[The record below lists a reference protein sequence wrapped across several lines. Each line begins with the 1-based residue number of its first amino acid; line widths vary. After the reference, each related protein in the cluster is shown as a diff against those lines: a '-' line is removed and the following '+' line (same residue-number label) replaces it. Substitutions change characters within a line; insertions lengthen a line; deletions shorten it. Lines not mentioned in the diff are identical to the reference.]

1 MFEGGT
7 QIMVFKNEEELNKAF
22 EAAKASLEIEGMTV
36 TKEMEKVI
44 KEKVA
49 GKITHEQLI
58 VLADAIAR
66 RK

>member
-44 KEKVA
+44 NEKVA

>member
-1 MFEGGT
+1 
-7 QIMVFKNEEELNKAF
+7 MVFKNEEELNKAF

-44 KEKVA
+44 NEKVA